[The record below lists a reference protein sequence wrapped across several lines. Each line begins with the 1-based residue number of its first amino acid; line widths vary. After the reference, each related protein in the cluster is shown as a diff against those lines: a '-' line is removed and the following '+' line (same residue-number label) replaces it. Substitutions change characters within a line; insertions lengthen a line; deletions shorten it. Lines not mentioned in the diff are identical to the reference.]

1 MFVFGHVKFFGYKQ
15 MLFQLKNLEF
25 FISDFI
31 GLNRTSLTGMIIL
44 IKNLK
49 KRGRSNN
56 LGQTITILL
65 FLLHVTY
72 ILCFRYQIIHHV
84 HTYYYNSS
92 NIKTELY

>member
-1 MFVFGHVKFFGYKQ
+1 MMFVFGHVKFFGYKLLQ

-25 FISDFI
+25 LISDFI

-44 IKNLK
+44 IKNFK

-72 ILCFRYQIIHHV
+72 ILC
-84 HTYYYNSS
+84 S
-92 NIKTELY
+92 NIKLYIMYILITIIALT